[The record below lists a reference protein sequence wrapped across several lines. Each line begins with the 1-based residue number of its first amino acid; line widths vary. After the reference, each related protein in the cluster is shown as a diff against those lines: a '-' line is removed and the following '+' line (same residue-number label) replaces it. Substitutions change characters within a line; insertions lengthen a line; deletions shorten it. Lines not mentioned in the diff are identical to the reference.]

1 MFKEGDR
8 VLKGNERCV
17 IIKVLKRD
25 KGWYKHDK
33 EWYRCYIRYL
43 DNYNVQGTNVETW
56 VGHDELEL
64 DTQYIREQKLNELG
78 I

>member
-17 IIKVLKRD
+17 IIKALKR
-25 KGWYKHDK
+25 DK

-43 DNYNVQGTNVETW
+43 DNYNVRGTNVERW

-78 I
+78 IK

>member
-1 MFKEGDR
+1 MFKECDR

-25 KGWYKHDK
+25 K
-33 EWYRCYIRYL
+33 EWYRYYIRYL
-43 DNYNVQGTNVETW
+43 DNYNAQGTNVEIW

-64 DTQYIREQKLNELG
+64 DIQYIREQKLNQLG

>member
-25 KGWYKHDK
+25 K
-33 EWYRCYIRYL
+33 EWYRCYISLHVLHSEKKKLFL
-43 DNYNVQGTNVETW
+43 DVLRMFNKINIV
-56 VGHDELEL
+56 
-64 DTQYIREQKLNELG
+64 I
-78 I
+78 